1 MDVVSIRQLYARMQT
16 LETEMRSLK
25 ESDAL
30 KDEKIKTLEESAGKM
45 SKQIAEV
52 ASICVPDSICNLAAQ
67 IVLFWVNA
75 QPKDFSSH
83 SSPLHHVE
91 QYVQTEIGKRSLL
104 RLEIEV
110 NQGKDPTEQMK
121 ADTIVKKLDE
131 VVLRRNGKL
140 HFSNWAAL
148 GKRVHEVQQF
158 LKRYPDLTSGR
169 EDETFTISHFAHIRR
184 ARLTKTPS

>member
-1 MDVVSIRQLYARMQT
+1 MQI

-25 ESDAL
+25 ESDGL
-30 KDEKIKTLEESAGKM
+30 KDGKIKTLETTVRSLKESEGKL

-75 QPKDFSSH
+75 QPKDFSSY
-83 SSPLHHVE
+83 SSPLHHVQ
-91 QYVQTEIGKRSLL
+91 QYVQTKIGQESL
-104 RLEIEV
+104 RCLEIEV
-110 NQGKDPTEQMK
+110 NQGKDPMK

-131 VVLRRNGKL
+131 VVLRRHGKL

-148 GKRVHEVQQF
+148 GKRMHEVQQF
-158 LKRYPDLTSGR
+158 LERYPDLTSGR
-169 EDETFTISHFAHIRR
+169 EDEMFKSHILHTFDVLA
-184 ARLTKTPS
+184 